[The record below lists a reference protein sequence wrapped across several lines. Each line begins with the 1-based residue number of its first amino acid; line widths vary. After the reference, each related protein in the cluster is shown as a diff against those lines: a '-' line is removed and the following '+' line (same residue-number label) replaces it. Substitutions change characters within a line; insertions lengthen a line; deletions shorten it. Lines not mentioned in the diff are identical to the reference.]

1 MQVLRK
7 ILDMSIPLLGIV
19 VIMGAVLFLRQVHA
33 QIVVVLVGILLIELG
48 VWKIAQE
55 FLLNQRCFH
64 ALRRELHTFIGLV
77 RQLNDAALAVKT
89 HDVAHHRQ
97 VFDETHEAM
106 QQAVE
111 RMVHVAGKTDEE
123 IAVEDP
129 IAVELKAVNVEN

>member
-1 MQVLRK
+1 
-7 ILDMSIPLLGIV
+7 MSIPLLGIV

-33 QIVVVLVGILLIELG
+33 QIVVVLIGILLIELG

-55 FLLNQRCFH
+55 FLLNQRYFH
-64 ALRRELHTFIGLV
+64 ALRREVHLFMGLV

-89 HDVAHHRQ
+89 HEMVHHRQ

-106 QQAVE
+106 KQTVE
-111 RMVHVAGKTDEE
+111 RMVQVAGKTDEE

-129 IAVELKAVNVEN
+129 IAAELKAVNVEN

>member
-1 MQVLRK
+1 
-7 ILDMSIPLLGIV
+7 
-19 VIMGAVLFLRQVHA
+19 
-33 QIVVVLVGILLIELG
+33 
-48 VWKIAQE
+48 
-55 FLLNQRCFH
+55 
-64 ALRRELHTFIGLV
+64 LV